1 MTAKPEKWISAQ
13 ELATYRLQSLP
24 QTKAGVIHRAKKSG
38 WTSRKRVGRGGG
50 VEYALTSLPPETQ
63 AEIRDR
69 HTVKLLS
76 QPVKSAEERAIEREV
91 SLSMRDVTRLNDK
104 QRQTCDAR
112 LAVVVHLRRI
122 AAEVGVNRA
131 VALVSAQSRDGTLA
145 PEIAQWLDKA
155 VARKAG
161 AGVGERTLKQWM
173 ADANRCDTPTA
184 RLATFA
190 PHKTG
195 RPMARLEGLRWLPE
209 FLRHYRLK
217 NGVGVNEAYRSF
229 ATAWAVAHEGDVTDL
244 PNIYK
249 VRRALAQM
257 PNLERLRGRLT
268 GAALRAHQT
277 YVKRDWSQ
285 AHINDVWMG
294 DGHSLKMKVQHPDHG
309 QPFTP
314 ELTMIMDT
322 RSRMVVG
329 WSLAYS
335 ESCIAVGDALRHA
348 ISQHGVPAIYYSD
361 NGSGQT
367 NKVLDTDVF
376 GILPRLGIEHQTGL
390 PGNPQGRGMIE
401 RLNQTVGHLIA
412 RQFETYYGGG
422 ADPETVRE
430 NLTGVASLA
439 KALAEKKTELTPK
452 QTRAKGKL
460 PRWDDLLKVIEA
472 VIHHYNH
479 EREHSE
485 IQCTPAAL
493 YAALLAEE
501 KEGEIVRLSEVELR
515 DMFRPQFTRVVR
527 RGWLNLHNKYYWHRE
542 LEKHDGETVVMAVD
556 QHDPETVIVMALNGD
571 WICDAK
577 LDGNK
582 RPGFAESLVEEARRK
597 RAEAAIRRAQ
607 GKAERAAAELRPV
620 IEGNPAETLREL
632 LGTGTDGK
640 AKNAEPE
647 YQFLKTAMFQS
658 APPEEGELQHNTRAK
673 QA

>member
-1 MTAKPEKWISAQ
+1 MATCMKEAYSAK
-13 ELATYRLQSLP
+13 ELASMKLQTLP
-24 QTKAGVIHRAKKSG
+24 HAHCNVRNRAKREG
-38 WTSRKRVGRGGG
+38 WPSEKRTGRGAGDVYPISG
-50 VEYALTSLPPETQ
+50 LPDDVQ
-63 AEIRDR
+63 AEIRNR
-69 HTVKLLS
+69 HAVKLLS
-76 QPVKSAEERAIEREV
+76 QPVKSAEERAIDREV
-91 SLSMRDVTRLNDK
+91 SLAMRDVTRLNDK
-104 QRQTCDAR
+104 QRQVCDAR

-122 AAEVGVNRA
+122 AAEVGVNQA
-131 VALVSAQSRDGTLA
+131 VALVSAQSRAGTLT
-145 PEIAQWLDKA
+145 PDIAQWLEKA

-161 AGVGERTLKQWM
+161 TGVGERTLKQWL
-173 ADANRCDTPTA
+173 ADANRCDNPTE

-195 RPMARLEGLRWLPE
+195 RPVVRLEGLRWLPE

-229 ATAWAVAHEGDVTDL
+229 AAAWAVAHEGDVSEL

-249 VRRALAQM
+249 VRRALAQI
-257 PNLERLRGRLT
+257 PNVELLRGRLT

-322 RSRMVVG
+322 RSRMIVG

-348 ISQHGVPAIYYSD
+348 IGQHGVPAIYYSD

-439 KALAEKKTELTPK
+439 KAIAEKKTELTPK
-452 QTRAKGKL
+452 QARAKGKL

-493 YAALLAEE
+493 YAALLAESTD
-501 KEGEIVRLSEVELR
+501 EIVHLSEVELR

-527 RGWLNLHNKYYWHRE
+527 RGWLELHNKDYWHRE

-556 QHDPETVIVMALNGD
+556 QHDPTAVIVKSLDGD

-582 RPGFAESLVEEARRK
+582 RPGFAESLVESARRK
-597 RAEAAIRRAQ
+597 RAEAAIKRAKH
-607 GKAERAAAELRPV
+607 KAEQAAAELRPA
-620 IEGNPAETLREL
+620 IEGNPVETLREI
-632 LGTGTDGK
+632 LGTEGELK
-640 AKNAEPE
+640 SAEPE
-647 YQFLKTAMFQS
+647 YQFLKTAMRKE
-658 APPEEGELQHNTRAK
+658 A
-673 QA
+673 

>member
-1 MTAKPEKWISAQ
+1 MATCMKEAYSAK
-13 ELATYRLQSLP
+13 ELASMRLQTLP
-24 QTKAGVIHRAKKSG
+24 HAHCNVRNRAKREG
-38 WTSRKRVGRGGG
+38 WPSEKRTGRGAGEVYPISG
-50 VEYALTSLPPETQ
+50 LPDDVQ
-63 AEIRDR
+63 AEIRNR
-69 HTVKLLS
+69 HAVKLLS
-76 QPVKSAEERAIEREV
+76 QPVKSAEERAIDREV
-91 SLSMRDVTRLNDK
+91 SLAMRDVTRLNDK

-173 ADANRCDTPTA
+173 ADANRCDNPTE

-229 ATAWAVAHEGDVTDL
+229 ATAWAVAHEGDVSAL

-249 VRRALAQM
+249 VRRALAQI
-257 PNLERLRGRLT
+257 PNVELLRGRLT

-322 RSRMVVG
+322 RSRMIVG

-348 ISQHGVPAIYYSD
+348 IGQHGVPAIYYSD

-376 GILPRLGIEHQTGL
+376 GVLPRLGIEHQTGL

-439 KALAEKKTELTPK
+439 KALAEKKTVLTPK
-452 QTRAKGKL
+452 QVRAKGKL

-493 YAALLAEE
+493 YAALLAEA
-501 KEGEIVRLSEVELR
+501 KEGEIVRLSEIELR

-527 RGWLNLHNKYYWHRE
+527 RGWLELHNKDYWHRE

-556 QHDPETVIVMALNGD
+556 QHDPTAVIVKSLDGD

-582 RPGFAESLVEEARRK
+582 RPGFAESLVESARRK
-597 RAEAAIRRAQ
+597 RAEAAIKRAKH
-607 GKAERAAAELRPV
+607 KAEQAAAELRPA
-620 IEGNPAETLREL
+620 IEGNTAATLREI
-632 LGTGTDGK
+632 LGTGTDGQK
-640 AKNAEPE
+640 AAEPE
-647 YQFLKTAMFQS
+647 YQFLKTAMRKE
-658 APPEEGELQHNTRAK
+658 A
-673 QA
+673 

>member
-1 MTAKPEKWISAQ
+1 M
-13 ELATYRLQSLP
+13 RLQTLP
-24 QTKAGVIHRAKKSG
+24 HAHCNVRNRAKREG
-38 WTSRKRVGRGGG
+38 WPSEKRTGRGAGEVYPISG
-50 VEYALTSLPPETQ
+50 LPDDVQ
-63 AEIRDR
+63 AEIRNR
-69 HTVKLLS
+69 HAVKLLS
-76 QPVKSAEERAIEREV
+76 QPVKSAEERAIDREV
-91 SLSMRDVTRLNDK
+91 SLAMRDVTRLNDK

-173 ADANRCDTPTA
+173 ADANRCDNPTE

-229 ATAWAVAHEGDVTDL
+229 ATAWAVAHEGDVTEL

-249 VRRALAQM
+249 VRRALAQI
-257 PNLERLRGRLT
+257 PNVELLRGRLT

-376 GILPRLGIEHQTGL
+376 GVLPRLGIEHQTGL

-439 KALAEKKTELTPK
+439 KAIAEKKAELTPK
-452 QTRAKGKL
+452 QVRAKGKL

-493 YAALLAEE
+493 YAALLAEA
-501 KEGEIVRLSEVELR
+501 KEGEIVRLSEIELR

-527 RGWLNLHNKYYWHRE
+527 RGWLELHNKDYWHRE

-556 QHDPETVIVMALNGD
+556 QHDPTAVIVKSLDGD

-582 RPGFAESLVEEARRK
+582 RPGFAESLVESARRK
-597 RAEAAIRRAQ
+597 RAEAAIKRAKS
-607 GKAERAAAELRPV
+607 KAEQAAAELRPA
-620 IEGNPAETLREL
+620 IEGNTAATLREL

-640 AKNAEPE
+640 VKNAEPE
-647 YQFLKTAMFQS
+647 YQFLKTAM
-658 APPEEGELQHNTRAK
+658 K
-673 QA
+673 

>member
-1 MTAKPEKWISAQ
+1 MKEAYSAK
-13 ELATYRLQSLP
+13 ELASMKLQTLP
-24 QTKAGVIHRAKKSG
+24 HAHCNVRNRAKREG
-38 WTSRKRVGRGGG
+38 WPSEKRTGRGAGDVYPISG
-50 VEYALTSLPPETQ
+50 LPDDVQ
-63 AEIRDR
+63 AEIRNR
-69 HTVKLLS
+69 HAVKLLS
-76 QPVKSAEERAIEREV
+76 QPVKSAEERAIDREV
-91 SLSMRDVTRLNDK
+91 SLAMRDVTRLNDK
-104 QRQTCDAR
+104 QRQVCDAR

-122 AAEVGVNRA
+122 AAEVGVNQA
-131 VALVSAQSRDGTLA
+131 VALVSAQSRAGTLT
-145 PEIAQWLDKA
+145 PDIAQWLDKA

-493 YAALLAEE
+493 YAALLAEA

-515 DMFRPQFTRVVR
+515 DMFRPQFTRVVE
-527 RGWLNLHNKYYWHRE
+527 RGWLKLHNKDYWHRE

-556 QHDPETVIVMALNGD
+556 QHDPTTVIVKSLDGD

-582 RPGFAESLVEEARRK
+582 RPGFAESLVESARRK
-597 RAEAAIRRAQ
+597 RAEAAIKRAKH
-607 GKAERAAAELRPV
+607 KAEQAAAELRPA
-620 IEGNPAETLREL
+620 IEGTPAKTLSDL

-640 AKNAEPE
+640 AATAEPE
-647 YQFLKTAMFQS
+647 YQFLRTAM
-658 APPEEGELQHNTRAK
+658 K
-673 QA
+673 

>member
-1 MTAKPEKWISAQ
+1 MTVKPEKWISAQ

-63 AEIRDR
+63 AEIRNR
-69 HTVKLLS
+69 HAVKLLS

-91 SLSMRDVTRLNDK
+91 SLAMRDVTRLNDK

-131 VALVSAQSRDGTLA
+131 VALVSEQSRAGTLA

-161 AGVGERTLKQWM
+161 VGVGERTLKQWM
-173 ADANRCDTPTA
+173 ADANRCDNPTE

-195 RPMARLEGLRWLPE
+195 RPVARLEGLRWLPE

-229 ATAWAVAHEGDVTDL
+229 AAAWAVAHEGDVSEL

-249 VRRALAQM
+249 VRRALAQI
-257 PNLERLRGRLT
+257 PNVELLRGRLT

-285 AHINDVWMG
+285 AQINDVWMG

-322 RSRMVVG
+322 RSRMIVG

-348 ISQHGVPAIYYSD
+348 IGQHGVPAIYYSD

-376 GILPRLGIEHQTGL
+376 GVLPRLGIEHQTGL

-412 RQFETYYGGG
+412 RQFATYYGGG
-422 ADPETVRE
+422 ADPDTVRE

-439 KALAEKKTELTPK
+439 KALAEKKAELTPK
-452 QTRAKGKL
+452 QARAKGKL
-460 PRWDDLLKVIEA
+460 PRWDDLLKVIGA

-493 YAALLAEE
+493 YAALLAEA

-527 RGWLNLHNKYYWHRE
+527 RGWLNLHNKDYWHRE

-556 QHDPETVIVMALNGD
+556 QHDPETVIVRALNGD

-597 RAEAAIRRAQ
+597 RAEAAIKRAKS
-607 GKAERAAAELRPV
+607 KAEQAAAELRPV

-647 YQFLKTAMFQS
+647 YQFLKTAM
-658 APPEEGELQHNTRAK
+658 K
-673 QA
+673 

>member
-1 MTAKPEKWISAQ
+1 MNPKTGYTAQ
-13 ELATYRLQSLP
+13 ELADMRLHSLP
-24 QTKAGVIHRAKKSG
+24 QTRIGVTKKAKREA
-38 WTSRKRVGRGGG
+38 WASRTRTARGGG

-195 RPMARLEGLRWLPE
+195 RPVARLEGLRWLPE

-217 NGVGVNEAYRSF
+217 NGVGVNEAYRGF
-229 ATAWAVAHEGDVTDL
+229 AAAWAATHEGDVTEL

-322 RSRMVVG
+322 RSRMIVG

-376 GILPRLGIEHQTGL
+376 GVLPRLGIEHQTGL

-422 ADPETVRE
+422 ADPDTVRE

-493 YAALLAEE
+493 YAALLAEA
-501 KEGEIVRLSEVELR
+501 KEGEIVRLSEIELR

-527 RGWLNLHNKYYWHRE
+527 RGWLELHNKGYWHRE
-542 LEKHDGETVVMAVD
+542 LERHDGETVVMAVD
-556 QHDPETVIVMALNGD
+556 QHDPVTVIVRALNGD

-597 RAEAAIRRAQ
+597 RAEAAIKRAKS
-607 GKAERAAAELRPV
+607 KAEQAAAELRPV
-620 IEGNPAETLREL
+620 IEGNPAEALREL

-647 YQFLKTAMFQS
+647 YQFLKTAMRKE
-658 APPEEGELQHNTRAK
+658 A
-673 QA
+673 

>member
-1 MTAKPEKWISAQ
+1 MNLKTGYTAQ
-13 ELATYRLQSLP
+13 ELADMRLSSLP
-24 QTKAGVIHRAKKSG
+24 QTRIGVTKKAKREAWASKARAA
-38 WTSRKRVGRGGG
+38 RGGG
-50 VEYALTSLPPETQ
+50 VEYALTSLPAEAQ
-63 AEIRDR
+63 AEIRNR
-69 HTVKLLS
+69 HAVKLLS
-76 QPVKSAEERAIEREV
+76 QPVKSVEERAIDREV
-91 SLSMRDVTRLNDK
+91 SLAMRDVTRLNDK

-112 LAVVVHLRRI
+112 LAVVAHLRRI

-131 VALVSAQSRDGTLA
+131 VALVSEQSRAGTLA

-161 AGVGERTLKQWM
+161 TGVGERTLKQWM
-173 ADANRCDTPTA
+173 ADASRCDNPTE

-195 RPMARLEGLRWLPE
+195 RPVARLEGLRWLPE
-209 FLRHYRLK
+209 FLQHYRLK

-229 ATAWAVAHEGDVTDL
+229 AAAWAMAHEGDVSEL

-249 VRRALAQM
+249 VRRALAQI
-257 PNLERLRGRLT
+257 PNVELLRGRLT

-322 RSRMVVG
+322 RSRMIVG

-348 ISQHGVPAIYYSD
+348 IGQHGVPAIYYSD

-422 ADPETVRE
+422 ADPDTVRE

-439 KALAEKKTELTPK
+439 KAIAEKKSELTPK
-452 QTRAKGKL
+452 QARAKGKL

-493 YAALLAEE
+493 YAALLAEA

-515 DMFRPQFTRVVR
+515 DLFRPQFTRVVR
-527 RGWLNLHNKYYWHRE
+527 RGWLELHNKDYWHRE

-556 QHDPETVIVMALNGD
+556 QHDPTTVIVKSLDGD

-597 RAEAAIRRAQ
+597 RAEAAIKRAKH
-607 GKAERAAAELRPV
+607 KAEQAAAELRPA
-620 IEGNPAETLREL
+620 IEGSQAETLSEL

-640 AKNAEPE
+640 AATAEPE
-647 YQFLKTAMFQS
+647 YQFLKSAMRKE
-658 APPEEGELQHNTRAK
+658 A
-673 QA
+673 

>member
-1 MTAKPEKWISAQ
+1 MKEAYSAK
-13 ELATYRLQSLP
+13 ELASMKLQILP
-24 QTKAGVIHRAKKSG
+24 HAHCNVRNRAKREG
-38 WTSRKRVGRGGG
+38 WPSEKRTGRGAGDVYPISG
-50 VEYALTSLPPETQ
+50 LPDDVQ
-63 AEIRDR
+63 AEIRNR
-69 HTVKLLS
+69 HAVKLLS
-76 QPVKSAEERAIEREV
+76 QPVKSAEERAIDREV
-91 SLSMRDVTRLNDK
+91 SLAMRDVTRLNDK
-104 QRQTCDAR
+104 QRQVCDAR

-122 AAEVGVNRA
+122 AAEVGVNQA
-131 VALVSAQSRDGTLA
+131 VALVSAQSRAGTLA
-145 PEIAQWLDKA
+145 PEIAQWLEKA

-161 AGVGERTLKQWM
+161 IGVGERTLKQWL
-173 ADANRCDTPTA
+173 ADANRCDNPTE

-195 RPMARLEGLRWLPE
+195 RPVVRLEGLRWLPE

-229 ATAWAVAHEGDVTDL
+229 ATAWAVAHEGDVSEL

-249 VRRALAQM
+249 VRRALAQI
-257 PNLERLRGRLT
+257 PNVELLRGRLT

-322 RSRMVVG
+322 RSRMIVG

-348 ISQHGVPAIYYSD
+348 IGQHGVPAIYYSD

-439 KALAEKKTELTPK
+439 KAIAEKKTELTPK
-452 QTRAKGKL
+452 QARAKGKL

-493 YAALLAEE
+493 YAALLAESAD
-501 KEGEIVRLSEVELR
+501 EIVRLSEVELR

-527 RGWLNLHNKYYWHRE
+527 RGWLELHNKDYWHRE

-556 QHDPETVIVMALNGD
+556 QHDPTAVIVKSLNGD
-571 WICDAK
+571 WLCDAK
-577 LDGNK
+577 LNGNK

-597 RAEAAIRRAQ
+597 RAEAAIKRAKS
-607 GKAERAAAELRPV
+607 KAEQAAAELRPA
-620 IEGNPAETLREL
+620 IEGSPAETLSDL
-632 LGTGTDGK
+632 LGTGTEGK
-640 AKNAEPE
+640 AATAEPE
-647 YQFLKTAMFQS
+647 YQFLKTAM
-658 APPEEGELQHNTRAK
+658 K
-673 QA
+673 

>member
-1 MTAKPEKWISAQ
+1 M
-13 ELATYRLQSLP
+13 RLQTLP
-24 QTKAGVIHRAKKSG
+24 HAHCNVRNRAKREG
-38 WTSRKRVGRGGG
+38 WPSEKRTGRGAGEVYPISG
-50 VEYALTSLPPETQ
+50 LPDDVQ
-63 AEIRDR
+63 AEIRNR
-69 HTVKLLS
+69 HAVKLLS
-76 QPVKSAEERAIEREV
+76 QPVKSAEERAIDREV
-91 SLSMRDVTRLNDK
+91 SLAMRDVTRLNDK

-173 ADANRCDTPTA
+173 ADANRCDNPTE

-229 ATAWAVAHEGDVTDL
+229 ATAWAVAHEGDVSAL

-249 VRRALAQM
+249 VRRALAQI
-257 PNLERLRGRLT
+257 PNVELLRGRLT

-322 RSRMVVG
+322 RSRMIVG

-348 ISQHGVPAIYYSD
+348 IGQHGVPAIYYSD

-376 GILPRLGIEHQTGL
+376 GVLPRLGIEHQTGL

-439 KALAEKKTELTPK
+439 KALAEKKTVLTPK
-452 QTRAKGKL
+452 QVRAKGKL

-493 YAALLAEE
+493 YAALLAEA
-501 KEGEIVRLSEVELR
+501 KEGEIVRLSEIELR

-527 RGWLNLHNKYYWHRE
+527 RGWLELHNKDYWHRE

-556 QHDPETVIVMALNGD
+556 QHDPTAVIVKSLDGD

-582 RPGFAESLVEEARRK
+582 RPGFAESLVESARRK
-597 RAEAAIRRAQ
+597 RAEAAIKRAKH
-607 GKAERAAAELRPV
+607 KAEQAAAELRPA
-620 IEGNPAETLREL
+620 IEGNTAATLREI
-632 LGTGTDGK
+632 LGTGTDGQK
-640 AKNAEPE
+640 AAEPE
-647 YQFLKTAMFQS
+647 YQFLKTAMRKE
-658 APPEEGELQHNTRAK
+658 A
-673 QA
+673 

>member
-1 MTAKPEKWISAQ
+1 MK
-13 ELATYRLQSLP
+13 LQTLP
-24 QTKAGVIHRAKKSG
+24 HAHCNVRNRAKREG
-38 WTSRKRVGRGGG
+38 WPSEKRTGRGAGEVYPVSG
-50 VEYALTSLPPETQ
+50 LPDDVQ
-63 AEIRDR
+63 AEIRNR
-69 HTVKLLS
+69 HAVKLLS
-76 QPVKSAEERAIEREV
+76 QPVKSAEERAIDREV
-91 SLSMRDVTRLNDK
+91 SLAMRDVTRLNDK
-104 QRQTCDAR
+104 QRQVCDAR

-131 VALVSAQSRDGTLA
+131 VALVSEQSRAGTLA

-173 ADANRCDTPTA
+173 ADANRCDNPTE

-195 RPMARLEGLRWLPE
+195 RPVARLEGLRWLPE
-209 FLRHYRLK
+209 FLQHYRLK

-229 ATAWAVAHEGDVTDL
+229 AAAWAVAHEGDVSEL

-249 VRRALAQM
+249 VRRALSQI
-257 PNLERLRGRLT
+257 PNVELLRGRLT

-322 RSRMVVG
+322 RSRMIVG

-348 ISQHGVPAIYYSD
+348 IGQHGVPAIYYSD

-422 ADPETVRE
+422 ADPDTVRE

-439 KALAEKKTELTPK
+439 KAIAEKKSELTPK
-452 QTRAKGKL
+452 QARAKGKL

-493 YAALLAEE
+493 YAALLAEA

-515 DMFRPQFTRVVR
+515 DLFRPQFTRVVR
-527 RGWLNLHNKYYWHRE
+527 RGWLELHNKDYWHRE
-542 LEKHDGETVVMAVD
+542 LEKHDGESVVVAVD
-556 QHDPETVIVMALNGD
+556 QHDPMTVIVKSLDGD

-597 RAEAAIRRAQ
+597 RAEAAIKRAKS
-607 GKAERAAAELRPV
+607 KAEQAAAELRPA
-620 IEGNPAETLREL
+620 IEGSQAETLSEL
-632 LGTGTDGK
+632 LGTGTEGK
-640 AKNAEPE
+640 ATTAEPE
-647 YQFLKTAMFQS
+647 YQFLKSAMRKE
-658 APPEEGELQHNTRAK
+658 A
-673 QA
+673 

>member
-1 MTAKPEKWISAQ
+1 MATCMKEAYSAK
-13 ELATYRLQSLP
+13 ELASMKLQTLP
-24 QTKAGVIHRAKKSG
+24 HAHCNVRNRAKREG
-38 WTSRKRVGRGGG
+38 WPSEKRTGRGAGDVYPISG
-50 VEYALTSLPPETQ
+50 LPDDVQ
-63 AEIRDR
+63 AEIRNR
-69 HTVKLLS
+69 HAVKLLS
-76 QPVKSAEERAIEREV
+76 QPVKSAEERAIDREV
-91 SLSMRDVTRLNDK
+91 SLAMRDVTRLNDK
-104 QRQTCDAR
+104 QRQVCDAR
-112 LAVVVHLRRI
+112 LAVVVYLRRI

-173 ADANRCDTPTA
+173 ADANRCDNPTE

-195 RPMARLEGLRWLPE
+195 RPVARLEGLRWLPE

-229 ATAWAVAHEGDVTDL
+229 ATAWAVAHEGDVSEL

-249 VRRALAQM
+249 VRRALAQI
-257 PNLERLRGRLT
+257 PNVELLRGRLT

-322 RSRMVVG
+322 RSRMIVG

-348 ISQHGVPAIYYSD
+348 IGQHGVPAIYYSD

-412 RQFETYYGGG
+412 RQFATYYGGG
-422 ADPETVRE
+422 ADPDTVRE

-493 YAALLAEE
+493 YAALLAEA

-527 RGWLNLHNKYYWHRE
+527 RGWLNLHNKDYWHRE

-556 QHDPETVIVMALNGD
+556 QHDPETVIVRALNGD

-582 RPGFAESLVEEARRK
+582 RPGFAESLIEEARRK
-597 RAEAAIRRAQ
+597 RAEAAIKRAKS
-607 GKAERAAAELRPV
+607 KAEQAAAELRPV

-647 YQFLKTAMFQS
+647 YQFLKTAM
-658 APPEEGELQHNTRAK
+658 K
-673 QA
+673 

>member
-430 NLTGVASLA
+430 NLTGVTSLA
-439 KALAEKKTELTPK
+439 KAIAEKKTELTPK
-452 QTRAKGKL
+452 QARAKGKL

-493 YAALLAEE
+493 YAALLAESAD
-501 KEGEIVRLSEVELR
+501 EIVRLSEVELR
-515 DMFRPQFTRVVR
+515 DMFRPQFTRVVE
-527 RGWLNLHNKYYWHRE
+527 RGWLKLHNKDYWHRE

-556 QHDPETVIVMALNGD
+556 QHDPETVIVRALNGD
-571 WICDAK
+571 WLCDAK

>member
-173 ADANRCDTPTA
+173 ADANRCDNPTE

-229 ATAWAVAHEGDVTDL
+229 ATAWAVAHEGDVTEL

-249 VRRALAQM
+249 VRRALAQI
-257 PNLERLRGRLT
+257 PNVELLRGRLT

-376 GILPRLGIEHQTGL
+376 GVLPRLGIEHQTGL

-452 QTRAKGKL
+452 QVRAKGKL

-493 YAALLAEE
+493 YAALLAEA
-501 KEGEIVRLSEVELR
+501 KEGEIVRLSEIELR

-527 RGWLNLHNKYYWHRE
+527 RGWLELHNKDYWHRE

-556 QHDPETVIVMALNGD
+556 QHDPTAVIVKSLDGD

-582 RPGFAESLVEEARRK
+582 RPGFAESLVESARRK
-597 RAEAAIRRAQ
+597 RAEAAIKRAKH
-607 GKAERAAAELRPV
+607 KAEQAAAELRPA
-620 IEGNPAETLREL
+620 IEGNTAATLREI
-632 LGTGTDGK
+632 LGTGTDGQK
-640 AKNAEPE
+640 AAEPE
-647 YQFLKTAMFQS
+647 YQFLKTAMRKE
-658 APPEEGELQHNTRAK
+658 A
-673 QA
+673 

>member
-430 NLTGVASLA
+430 NLTGVTSLA
-439 KALAEKKTELTPK
+439 KAIAEKKTELTPK
-452 QTRAKGKL
+452 QARAKGKL

-493 YAALLAEE
+493 YAALLAESAD
-501 KEGEIVRLSEVELR
+501 EIVRLSEVELR
-515 DMFRPQFTRVVR
+515 DMFRPQFTRVVE
-527 RGWLNLHNKYYWHRE
+527 RGWLKLHNKDYWHRE

-556 QHDPETVIVMALNGD
+556 QHDPETVIVRALNGD

>member
-1 MTAKPEKWISAQ
+1 MATCMKEAYSAK
-13 ELATYRLQSLP
+13 ELASMKLQTLP
-24 QTKAGVIHRAKKSG
+24 HAHCNVRNRAKREG
-38 WTSRKRVGRGGG
+38 WPSEKRTGRGAGDVYPISG
-50 VEYALTSLPPETQ
+50 LPDDVQ
-63 AEIRDR
+63 AEIRNR
-69 HTVKLLS
+69 FAVKLLS
-76 QPVKSAEERAIEREV
+76 QPVKSLEERAIDREV
-91 SLSMRDVTRLNDK
+91 SLAMRDVTRLNDK
-104 QRQTCDAR
+104 QRQVCDAR

-122 AAEVGVNRA
+122 AAEVGVNQA
-131 VALVSAQSRDGTLA
+131 VALVSAQSRAGTLA
-145 PEIAQWLDKA
+145 PEIAQWLEKA

-161 AGVGERTLKQWM
+161 IGVGERTLKQWL
-173 ADANRCDTPTA
+173 ADANRCDNPTE

-195 RPMARLEGLRWLPE
+195 RPVARLEGLRWLPE

-229 ATAWAVAHEGDVTDL
+229 ATAWAVAHEGDVSEL

-249 VRRALAQM
+249 VRRALAQI
-257 PNLERLRGRLT
+257 PNVELLRGRLT

-285 AHINDVWMG
+285 AYINDVWMG

-322 RSRMVVG
+322 RSRMIVG

-348 ISQHGVPAIYYSD
+348 IGQHGVPAIYYSD

-422 ADPETVRE
+422 ADPDTVRE

-439 KALAEKKTELTPK
+439 KAIAEKKSELTPK
-452 QTRAKGKL
+452 QARAKGKL

-493 YAALLAEE
+493 YAALLAEA

-515 DMFRPQFTRVVR
+515 DMFRPQFTRVVE
-527 RGWLNLHNKYYWHRE
+527 RGWLKLHNKDYWHRE

-556 QHDPETVIVMALNGD
+556 QHDPTTVIVKSLDGD

-582 RPGFAESLVEEARRK
+582 RPGFAESLVESARRK
-597 RAEAAIRRAQ
+597 RAEAAIKRAKH
-607 GKAERAAAELRPV
+607 KAEQAAAELRPA
-620 IEGNPAETLREL
+620 IEGTPAETLSDL

-640 AKNAEPE
+640 AATAEPE
-647 YQFLKTAMFQS
+647 YQFLKSAMRKE
-658 APPEEGELQHNTRAK
+658 A
-673 QA
+673 

>member
-1 MTAKPEKWISAQ
+1 M
-13 ELATYRLQSLP
+13 RLQTLP
-24 QTKAGVIHRAKKSG
+24 HAHCNVRNRAKREG
-38 WTSRKRVGRGGG
+38 WPSEKRTGRGAGEVYPISG
-50 VEYALTSLPPETQ
+50 LPDDVQ
-63 AEIRDR
+63 AEIRNR
-69 HTVKLLS
+69 HAVKLLS
-76 QPVKSAEERAIEREV
+76 QPAKSAEERAIDREV

-131 VALVSAQSRDGTLA
+131 VALVSEQSRAGTLA

-173 ADANRCDTPTA
+173 ADANRCDNPTE

-190 PHKTG
+190 PQKTG
-195 RPMARLEGLRWLPE
+195 RPVVRLEGLRWLPE

-229 ATAWAVAHEGDVTDL
+229 AAAWAVAHEGDVSEL

-249 VRRALAQM
+249 VRRALAQI
-257 PNLERLRGRLT
+257 PNVELLRGRLT

-322 RSRMVVG
+322 RSRMIVG

-348 ISQHGVPAIYYSD
+348 IGLHGVPAIYYSD

-376 GILPRLGIEHQTGL
+376 GVLPRLGIEHQTGL

-452 QTRAKGKL
+452 QVRAKGKL

-493 YAALLAEE
+493 YAALLAEA

-515 DMFRPQFTRVVR
+515 DLFRPQFTRVVR
-527 RGWLNLHNKYYWHRE
+527 RGWLELHNKDYWHRE
-542 LEKHDGETVVMAVD
+542 LDKHDGETVVMAVD
-556 QHDPETVIVMALNGD
+556 QHDPVTVIVRALNGD

-597 RAEAAIRRAQ
+597 RAEAAIKRAKS
-607 GKAERAAAELRPV
+607 KAEQAAAELRPA
-620 IEGNPAETLREL
+620 IEGTPAETLSDL

-640 AKNAEPE
+640 ATTAEPE
-647 YQFLKTAMFQS
+647 YQFLKSAMRKE
-658 APPEEGELQHNTRAK
+658 A
-673 QA
+673 

>member
-1 MTAKPEKWISAQ
+1 MTVKPEKWISAQ

-63 AEIRDR
+63 AEIRNR
-69 HTVKLLS
+69 HAVKLLS

-91 SLSMRDVTRLNDK
+91 SLAMRDVTRLNDK

-131 VALVSAQSRDGTLA
+131 VALVSEQSRAGTLA

-173 ADANRCDTPTA
+173 ADANRCDNPTE

-195 RPMARLEGLRWLPE
+195 RPVARLEGLRWLPE

-229 ATAWAVAHEGDVTDL
+229 AAAWAVAHEGDVSEL

-249 VRRALAQM
+249 VRRALAQI
-257 PNLERLRGRLT
+257 PNVELLRGRLT

-285 AHINDVWMG
+285 AQINDVWMG

-322 RSRMVVG
+322 RSRMIVG

-348 ISQHGVPAIYYSD
+348 IGQHGVPAIYYSD

-376 GILPRLGIEHQTGL
+376 GVLPRLGIEHQTGL

-412 RQFETYYGGG
+412 RQFATYYGGG
-422 ADPETVRE
+422 ADPDTVRE

-439 KALAEKKTELTPK
+439 KALAEKKAELTPK
-452 QTRAKGKL
+452 QARAKGKL
-460 PRWDDLLKVIEA
+460 PRWDDLLKVIGA

-493 YAALLAEE
+493 YAALLAEA

-527 RGWLNLHNKYYWHRE
+527 RGWLNLHNKDYWHRE

-556 QHDPETVIVMALNGD
+556 QHDPETVIVRALNGD

-597 RAEAAIRRAQ
+597 RAEAAIKRAKS
-607 GKAERAAAELRPV
+607 KAEQAAAELRPV

-647 YQFLKTAMFQS
+647 YQFLKTAM
-658 APPEEGELQHNTRAK
+658 K
-673 QA
+673 

>member
-1 MTAKPEKWISAQ
+1 M
-13 ELATYRLQSLP
+13 
-24 QTKAGVIHRAKKSG
+24 
-38 WTSRKRVGRGGG
+38 
-50 VEYALTSLPPETQ
+50 
-63 AEIRDR
+63 
-69 HTVKLLS
+69 
-76 QPVKSAEERAIEREV
+76 
-91 SLSMRDVTRLNDK
+91 
-104 QRQTCDAR
+104 
-112 LAVVVHLRRI
+112 VVHLRRI
-122 AAEVGVNRA
+122 AAEVGVNQA
-131 VALVSAQSRDGTLA
+131 VALVSAQSRAGTLA
-145 PEIAQWLDKA
+145 PDIAQWLEKA

-173 ADANRCDTPTA
+173 ADANRCDNPTE

-195 RPMARLEGLRWLPE
+195 RPVARLEGLRWLPE
-209 FLRHYRLK
+209 FLQHYRLK

-229 ATAWAVAHEGDVTDL
+229 AAAWAVAHEGDVSEL
-244 PNIYK
+244 PNIHK
-249 VRRALAQM
+249 VRRALAQI
-257 PNLERLRGRLT
+257 PNVELLRGRLT

-322 RSRMVVG
+322 RSRMIVG

-348 ISQHGVPAIYYSD
+348 IGQHGVPAIYYSD

-376 GILPRLGIEHQTGL
+376 GVLPRLGIEHQTGL

-412 RQFETYYGGG
+412 RQFATYYGGG
-422 ADPETVRE
+422 ADPDTVRE

-493 YAALLAEE
+493 YAALLAESAD
-501 KEGEIVRLSEVELR
+501 EIVRLSEIELR

-527 RGWLNLHNKYYWHRE
+527 RGWLNLHNKDYWHRE

-556 QHDPETVIVMALNGD
+556 QHDPETVIVRALNGD

-582 RPGFAESLVEEARRK
+582 RPGFAESLIEEARRK
-597 RAEAAIRRAQ
+597 RAEAAIKRAKS
-607 GKAERAAAELRPV
+607 KAEQAAAELRPV